1 MYCSKPSARFMG
13 ELKEKTISGVKWNAV
28 GRFSTQ
34 GINFIIGLLLARILS
49 PSDYGVVGMLGIFFA
64 IAQTFID
71 SGFSSAL
78 IRKKDC
84 SDADLSTA
92 FYFNIGVGIVS
103 FLVLFFSAPYIARF
117 FETPILKD
125 VTRVLSINLFINSL
139 TIVQHAKLNAAVDFK
154 SQAKISLA
162 STSLSG
168 IIGLAMAYSGFGVW
182 SLVFQS
188 VSSATIRAI
197 LLWKIGCWRPQL
209 TFARES
215 FRYLFGFGSKILTAS
230 LLHTIYANLTTIII
244 GKVYTAK
251 DLGYYSRGES
261 LATFPSSNLIG
272 ILQSVTY
279 PILAKIQDD
288 DTRLIQAY
296 RKYISITSMVIFFG
310 MCLLAALAK
319 PFILTL
325 LTDKW
330 ENSVIFLQVFCFAWM
345 FDHLCALNLNILYV
359 KGRSDLVLRLEIIK
373 KAISISMIIA
383 AIPFG
388 VLAICISRTIYTKI
402 AVVIN
407 TYYTGKLYGLG
418 YFDQVR
424 DFIKYFIYSL
434 LSVTPA
440 FILTHTTLHPIAVL
454 FIGGISA
461 CGIYLLLL
469 RKDPNLKECFEL
481 VRKRSKNTV

>member
-1 MYCSKPSARFMG
+1 MG
-13 ELKEKTISGVKWNAV
+13 ELKEKTISGVKWNAI

-34 GINFIIGLLLARILS
+34 GITFLIGLLLARLLS

-84 SDADLSTA
+84 SDIDYSTA
-92 FYFNIGVGIVS
+92 FYFNIVVGIIS
-103 FLVLFFSAPYIARF
+103 FIILFSSAPYIARF
-117 FETPILKD
+117 FDTPILLD
-125 VTRVLSINLFINSL
+125 VTRVLSVNLFINSL
-139 TIVQHAKLNAAVDFK
+139 TVVQHAKLNAAIDFK
-154 SQAKISLA
+154 SQAKVSLLSTLIS
-162 STSLSG
+162 G
-168 IIGLAMAYSGFGVW
+168 GIGLSMAYLGFGVW
-182 SLVFQS
+182 SLVYQS
-188 VSSATIRAI
+188 VSLAIVRAI
-197 LLWKIGCWRPQL
+197 LLWWATQWRPQPV
-209 TFARES
+209 FSRES
-215 FRYLFGFGSKILTAS
+215 FKYLFGFGSKILSAS

-244 GKVYTAK
+244 GKFYTAK

-261 LATFPSSNLIG
+261 LATLPSSNIIG

-288 DTRLIQAY
+288 DVRLMQAY
-296 RKYISITSMVIFFG
+296 RKYISMTSMVIFFG

-325 LTDKW
+325 LTEKW
-330 ENSVIFLQVFCFAWM
+330 ANSIIYLQVFCFAWM

-373 KAISISMIIA
+373 KTISISMIVA

-388 VLAICISRTIYTKI
+388 VLAICISRAIYTQI

-424 DFIKYFIYSL
+424 DFIKYLLYSL
-434 LSVTPA
+434 IAVAPA
-440 FILTHTTLHPIAVL
+440 FFLTYSALPSVVILI
-454 FIGGISA
+454 IGGLLS

-481 VRKRSKNTV
+481 LKGRSSR